1 MHESIL
7 SQRYIIKA
15 IPMEDRRPIE
25 QSSIMKPHPLSY
37 MELPFDPEY
46 SLYNNRMT
54 PERLN
59 NVTDDEQYWAVRQK
73 VILRNTG
80 EFPVEISG
88 PDAEKFVNR
97 VFARDVSRVKVGR
110 CAYNFALYHH
120 GGMITDGVMLRLA
133 EDRFW
138 MTQADGELYNWYMA
152 HAHEFDVTISDPNV
166 WVTQVQGPRSMD
178 VLRDV
183 IDDDFPDP
191 WRYFDIATV
200 TIAGEEVI
208 VTRTGFTNELGWE
221 FYLRPDNDAERVG
234 NRIWDVGQKYGMI
247 LTGTPA
253 FRARRIEAGLMGQ
266 TEFDSTTTPFD
277 AGLGRFV
284 QMDRPDFIGKAAL
297 EKVDRRSRTFGMR
310 VRQGI
315 AERGRT
321 ITIGGDIV
329 GRVCSSA
336 WSPYQECGVAL
347 VRMDDPDMGPGTEVI
362 VTGTD
367 GTTYSAQ
374 ICSLPMYDAE
384 GAIVRGITNEPPVGP
399 EPWEG

>member
-7 SQRYIIKA
+7 SKRYIIKA
-15 IPMEDRRPIE
+15 IPTADRRPSE
-25 QSSIMKPHPLSY
+25 LSAIMKPHPLSY

-46 SLYNNRMT
+46 SLYCNRMT

-59 NVTDDEQYWAVRQK
+59 HVTDDEQYWAVRQK

-88 PDAEKFVNR
+88 PDAETFVNR

-110 CAYNFALYHH
+110 CSYNFVLYHH

-138 MTQADGELYNWYMA
+138 MAQADGELSNWYMA
-152 HAHEFDVTISDPNV
+152 HAHEFDVKISDPNV
-166 WVTQVQGPRSMD
+166 WVSQVQGPRSMD

-183 IDDDFPDP
+183 IDSEFPDP

-200 TIAGEEVI
+200 RIAGEEVI
-208 VTRTGFTNELGWE
+208 ITRTGFTNELGWG
-221 FYLRPDNDAERVG
+221 FYLRPENDAEKVG
-234 NRIWDVGQKYGMI
+234 NRISEVGLRHGMI
-247 LTGTPA
+247 LTGTPV
-253 FRARRIEAGLMGQ
+253 FRARRIEAGLMSQ
-266 TEFDSTTTPFD
+266 AEFDSTTTPFD
-277 AGLGRFV
+277 AGLGHFV
-284 QMDRPDFIGKAAL
+284 QMDKPDFIGKAAL
-297 EKVDRRSRTFGMR
+297 EKADKRSRTFGMR
-310 VRQGI
+310 VRGGI

-321 ITIGGDIV
+321 ISVGGKTV
-329 GRVCSSA
+329 GRVCSST

-347 VRMDDPDMGPGTEVI
+347 VRMDDPEMGPGTEVE

-367 GTTYSAQ
+367 GATYSAQ
-374 ICSLPMYDAE
+374 LCSLPMYDAE
-384 GAIVRGITNEPPVGP
+384 GAIVRGRNTTIPEGP
-399 EPWEG
+399 EPWRG